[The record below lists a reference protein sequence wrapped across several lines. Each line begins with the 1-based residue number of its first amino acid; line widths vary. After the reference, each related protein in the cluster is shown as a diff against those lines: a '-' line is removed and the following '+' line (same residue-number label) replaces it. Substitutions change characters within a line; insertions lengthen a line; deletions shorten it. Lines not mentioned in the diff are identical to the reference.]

1 MASHKLVLDDLMEDL
16 SFSLIGIHCNLEDYK
31 LAYLINKALDINLKR
46 NENDLTFKNGA
57 SYSFFEWENEKELKH
72 WSLVSNIYKQE
83 IKITE
88 SKGSLFSNEITTRTI
103 PLIPEYRKVN
113 YFLKIC
119 DEIQSINETKILNTI
134 YNIPQVVTAYMIN
147 HEQLTSKGNLIF

>member
-31 LAYLINKALDINLKR
+31 LAYLLNKALDINLKR

-72 WSLVSNIYKQE
+72 WSFVSNIYKQE
-83 IKITE
+83 RVTTGNT
-88 SKGSLFSNEITTRTI
+88 GSLFSNEITTRTL

-119 DEIQSINETKILNTI
+119 DDTQSLNETRILNTI
-134 YNIPQVVTAYMIN
+134 HKIPQVVTAYMIN
-147 HEQLTSKGNLIF
+147 QEQLTSKGNLIF